1 MLLRLVS
8 LSTWHSLVSAA
19 KREVEFKGYPQL
31 LKFWKH
37 LEKKFDA
44 LGKDSMLLMATRL
57 QLFVLRLVSDSR
69 LFVILFA

>member
-1 MLLRLVS
+1 MICFSPIYLLIYDSFPYNLRLVS

-19 KREVEFKGYPQL
+19 KREAEFKEYPQL

-44 LGKDSMLLMATRL
+44 YGRVDYLL
-57 QLFVLRLVSDSR
+57 DDNC
-69 LFVILFA
+69 